1 MATNKLM
8 SKYLPQILFFLVE
21 AVDKSGFFLRLCQID
36 SCLYSNIVIWNHW
49 LRTNSDGKKDPK
61 KKKKG
66 NSSFAYSTGQGIIVV
81 FQHRVEFNFCECMC
95 WT

>member
-49 LRTNSDGKKDPK
+49 LRTDSDGKKDPK
-61 KKKKG
+61 KKKK
-66 NSSFAYSTGQGIIVV
+66 ATQALLIVQGKG
-81 FQHRVEFNFCECMC
+81 
-95 WT
+95 